1 MPVISFASSKGGAGK
16 TTSCIVLGS
25 EISESTTV
33 AMIDADPAQRMIS
46 WSKKGDLPDNIE
58 IISCTDENK
67 IMDVIADAQSR
78 ATVVLV
84 DLEGVASR
92 LNTFAVLRSDLVII
106 PMGDEQQDADAAV
119 DTMAQV
125 RLDGQG
131 AGRAIETRVLFTRVK
146 AAVKSSLQ
154 KDINGSMR
162 ANVPCFST
170 ELVDR
175 TSYSSLHNQGGV
187 LRNLSDVR
195 GLDKAIAN
203 AEALAAEVLEVLVA
217 ENAA

>member
-16 TTSCIVLGS
+16 TTSCVVLGS

-46 WSKKGDLPDNIE
+46 WSQRGELPDNIS

-67 IMDVIADAQSR
+67 IMDVIAEAQSR

-119 DTMAQV
+119 ETMAQV

-131 AGRAIETRVLFTRVK
+131 AGRTIETRILFTRVK
-146 AAVKSSLQ
+146 AAVKSALQ
-154 KDINGSMR
+154 KDINSSMR
-162 ANVPCFST
+162 ANVPCFKT
-170 ELVDR
+170 ELVER
-175 TSYSSLHNQGGV
+175 TAYSSLHNQGGV
-187 LRNLSDVR
+187 LRGLSDVR
-195 GLDKAIAN
+195 GLDKAIEN
-203 AEALAAEVLEVLVA
+203 AEALAAEVLEVLVS
-217 ENAA
+217 EKAA

>member
-33 AMIDADPAQRMIS
+33 AMIDADPAQRMIA
-46 WSKKGDLPDNIE
+46 WSKRGQLPDNIS
-58 IISCTDENK
+58 IISCTDENT

-131 AGRAIETRVLFTRVK
+131 AGRSIETRVLFTRVK
-146 AAVKSSLQ
+146 AAVKSELEG
-154 KDINGSMR
+154 KINASMR

-170 ELVDR
+170 ELIAR
-175 TSYSSLHNQGGV
+175 TAYSSLHNQGGT
-187 LRNLSDVR
+187 LRNLERVG
-195 GLDKAIAN
+195 GLEKAIVN
-203 AEALAAEVLEVLVA
+203 AESLAAEVLEVLVA